1 MVKLGVIAD
10 DLTGA
15 NDTGLQFAKAGLKT
29 VVVWDLDG
37 IEGSSKADVIVVDA
51 ESRRDPAEVAYRK
64 VSEAARRLKES
75 GVELFYKKIDSTLR
89 GNLGSELDGMID
101 ALGSSMVLV
110 APAFPRNRRIT
121 VGGHQIVDSLP
132 LEHTEARSDVATP
145 VKTSH
150 IPTAIGMQSRRMVHQ
165 IPLGEVMRGPESI
178 KERIEREKQ
187 RGVEI
192 LVLDSTT
199 QEELRTIAQAAAS
212 LKETPILCGS
222 AGLAEEIPYVFNLSR
237 RRRGILILAGTASS
251 VTSRQIGA
259 LERMMHLEVVELK
272 PEDMLGDEGQRN
284 IEIESA
290 CRAAKKRLD
299 EGMIVVIRWAE
310 HGLGRENAKGS
321 WRSSSQDEIAILLGA
336 LGIVARSLVDESL
349 AGVILTGGDTAMSAM
364 RALEVEGVRI
374 SGEVEPGAPIV
385 TAVGGR
391 VEGMRIVTKAGAFG
405 DEQTLVRAVER
416 LRWEG

>member
-1 MVKLGVIAD
+1 VIAD

-15 NDTGLQFAKAGLKT
+15 NDTGLQFSKVGLET
-29 VVVWDLDG
+29 VVIWDLDG
-37 IEGSSKADVIVVDA
+37 IEDSSKADVIVVDT
-51 ESRRDPAEVAYRK
+51 ESRRDLAEVAYRK
-64 VSEAARRLKES
+64 VFEAAKRLKES

-89 GNLGSELDGMID
+89 GNLGGELDGMMD

-121 VGGHQIVDSLP
+121 VGGHQLVDSLP
-132 LEHTEARSDVATP
+132 LEHTEARSDVTTP

-199 QEELRTIAQAAAS
+199 QEELRAIVQAAAFV
-212 LKETPILCGS
+212 KETPILCGS
-222 AGLAEEIPYVFNLSR
+222 AGLAEEIPFVFDLSR
-237 RRRGILILAGTASS
+237 KRRGTLILVGTTSS
-251 VTSRQIGA
+251 VTSRQIEA
-259 LERMMHLEVVELK
+259 LERMIHSEVIELK
-272 PEDMLGDEGQRN
+272 PEDTFGEEEQRS
-284 IEIESA
+284 IEIESV
-290 CRAAKKRLD
+290 CRDAKKRLN
-299 EGMIVVIRWAE
+299 EGGIVVIRWAE
-310 HGLGRENAKGS
+310 HGRGEKNAKRL
-321 WRSSSQDEIAILLGA
+321 WRFGSQDEIALSLSTLGS
-336 LGIVARSLVDESL
+336 IARSLVDKGL
-349 AGVILTGGDTAMSAM
+349 AGIILTGGDTAMSVM

-374 SGEVEPGAPIV
+374 SGEVEPGVPIV
-385 TAVGGR
+385 TAVGG
-391 VEGMRIVTKAGAFG
+391 EIGGMRIVTKAGAFG
-405 DEQTLVRAVER
+405 DDQTLVRAVER